1 MTRWH
6 LQRRG
11 TDGNDSAPVSIDASN
26 IRLSW
31 MTGKSAAQ
39 INELPVGADGRSV
52 RLGDL
57 FELTMDDSP
66 TDRIVV
72 EGELDHVHG
81 LAAMHDRGDFEII
94 GSAGHY
100 AACGMTG
107 GRVCVRGDAGD
118 YVAAPCGARR
128 SGMSG
133 GVIEIHG
140 GVGNYAGHRMRRGT
154 LMVRGSAGSMLGGSM
169 VAGTICVGGA
179 TGNGLAVGMKR
190 GSVILAD
197 AANVVRQAD
206 QDEDGAKR
214 RYSSPIRFDPAF
226 FGLYHE
232 PMFQEIT
239 QMLLRLPV
247 FRTRADRHVG
257 GLGEVIFAATAETA
271 VS

>member
-11 TDGNDSAPVSIDASN
+11 TVGNDSAPLSIDASN
-26 IRLSW
+26 IRRRR
-31 MTGKSAAQ
+31 MADKSAAQ
-39 INELPVGADGRSV
+39 INELTITADGRPV
-52 RLGDL
+52 GLGEL
-57 FELTMDDSP
+57 FQVTIDESE
-66 TDRIVV
+66 TDQIVV
-72 EGELDHVHG
+72 EGQLDRVHG
-81 LAAMHDRGDFEII
+81 LAAMHDHGDFEII

-100 AACGMTG
+100 TACGMTG
-107 GRVCVRGDAGD
+107 GRVRVQGDAGD
-118 YVAAPCGARR
+118 YVAAPCGTRR

-140 GVGNYAGHRMRRGT
+140 GAGNYVGHRMRRGT
-154 LMVRGSAGSMLGGSM
+154 LMIRGSAGTMLGASM

-179 TGNGLAVGMKR
+179 TGDGLAVGMKR

-197 AANVVRQAD
+197 ATNVVRQAD

-214 RYSSPIRFDPAF
+214 RFSSPIRFDPAF
-226 FGLYHE
+226 FSLYRE

-239 QMLLRLPV
+239 QMLRRLPV

-271 VS
+271 LS